1 MSGKSLPPAL
11 KRSRRLALPLGLSIF
26 ATWLLLF
33 LLTNNAQTFF
43 TVGGA
48 GGCGDFKE
56 AVSKARTGG
65 SVLQMIG
72 ARDTFGTV
80 ITRDVRIHGGWVPTA
95 NCDEENQ
102 KFTSTLAFIQYGFA
116 YTVEERTT
124 FQDGGSVLRLDFA
137 EDYTDPDAPDGLSQ
151 FVFDNIDLSTYGTPQ
166 YGGGLQGTLGYTYN
180 GSMRGKLFNTRFIDS
195 EVSINGGGIH
205 LLLEGNASLHIE
217 NGLFRDNVANQR
229 GGGFFIELTDQS
241 HLEIRDTVFDR
252 NESRDGGGGFELHV
266 RDNAT
271 AVLNNVTFVD
281 NRVTIIDKDGGAGRI
296 YLHDNG
302 RVIIGNSLFDGND
315 LGGNGRGDALYVEMQ
330 GGELV
335 LSHNRFVNQSAGSGN
350 GVSTVHVVSSGDQDA
365 SVQMIGNHFANNDT
379 QYDYRF
385 DREGTGELNTYVA
398 DQQLY
403 LPVLNN
409 NVTAPDFF
417 RVNIISV
424 TLDANFTYNVYFETN
439 YETDNS
445 SYHVHFFFDTVS
457 PANAGIPGSGPW
469 KIYDGSSPFT
479 QYTFVDRPFGA
490 YGAERICALVA
501 NPNHSIRL
509 NSGNCVKLP

>member
-124 FQDGGSVLRLDFA
+124 FRDDGSVLRLDFA

-166 YGGGLQGTLGYTYN
+166 YGGGLQGTLDD
-180 GSMRGKLFNTRFIDS
+180 SFFPMSLRGKLFNTRFINNR
-195 EVSINGGGIH
+195 VSLDGGGIH
-205 LLLEGNASLHIE
+205 LLLDGGASLHIE
-217 NGLFRDNVANQR
+217 NGLFRENEANQR
-229 GGGFFIELTDQS
+229 GGGFFIELTDLS
-241 HLEIRDTVFDR
+241 HLEIRDTIFDR
-252 NESRDGGGGFELHV
+252 NESRDGGAGFELHV

-271 AVLNNVTFVD
+271 AVLNNVTFID
-281 NRVTIIDKDGGAGRI
+281 NRVTIIDKDGGAGE
-296 YLHDNG
+296 
-302 RVIIGNSLFDGND
+302 FFCMTT
-315 LGGNGRGDALYVEMQ
+315 A
-330 GGELV
+330 
-335 LSHNRFVNQSAGSGN
+335 
-350 GVSTVHVVSSGDQDA
+350 VSSLATA
-365 SVQMIGNHFANNDT
+365 SLTATIWA
-379 QYDYRF
+379 
-385 DREGTGELNTYVA
+385 GTGVA
-398 DQQLY
+398 
-403 LPVLNN
+403 
-409 NVTAPDFF
+409 TRSTSKCRA
-417 RVNIISV
+417 
-424 TLDANFTYNVYFETN
+424 AN
-439 YETDNS
+439 
-445 SYHVHFFFDTVS
+445 
-457 PANAGIPGSGPW
+457 W
-469 KIYDGSSPFT
+469 
-479 QYTFVDRPFGA
+479 
-490 YGAERICALVA
+490 C
-501 NPNHSIRL
+501 
-509 NSGNCVKLP
+509 